1 MTMMID
7 FLRKFQS
14 FFTNI
19 IANGFHNPKSD
30 KLLLRYHI
38 SVLCT
43 FHLIPSCLWSIPSI
57 GLHFFRSWVSSR
69 RKYSG
74 NYGCD
79 PCSKR
84 NCRKISRYPV
94 PWPKILNKCYR
105 KSNKRDATAI
115 VVYITPISDCLIVW
129 VVFPD
134 SGRMLHDNISP
145 LAK

>member
-1 MTMMID
+1 MID

-38 SVLCT
+38 SVFCT

-57 GLHFFRSWVSSR
+57 GLHFFRSSMSSR

-84 NCRKISRYPV
+84 NCRKISCYPV
-94 PWPKILNKCYR
+94 PWQKIWNEVFR
-105 KSNKRDATAI
+105 NSDTQVRTAI
-115 VVYITPISDCLIVW
+115 IVYITPRTDVVIEW

-134 SGRMLHDNISP
+134 SGRMSHDGDR
-145 LAK
+145 LQW